1 MISILPGRPVRCMT
15 SESPSRSP
23 IWLLTI
29 ASELLLAIVASLPV
43 ERAYWRQ
50 STAGASRPCRAAMQL
65 QKDNLTLRSGPE
77 GRVSKGGNHRV
88 VAHASRRP
96 LRSLLSMRFLFFRR
110 RQLQHVV
117 EAFAGGLV
125 VDFFGRRR

>member
-29 ASELLLAIVASLPV
+29 ASELLLVIVVSLPV

-50 STAGASRPCRAAMQL
+50 STAGASRPCRAAMQV
-65 QKDNLTLRSGPE
+65 QKVT
-77 GRVSKGGNHRV
+77 
-88 VAHASRRP
+88 
-96 LRSLLSMRFLFFRR
+96 LFFRR

-117 EAFAGGLV
+117 EALAGRLV
-125 VDFFGRRR
+125 VDFFGRRRVGALGLGVLGEPGHRPRRAPHPRMGA

>member
-15 SESPSRSP
+15 SESQSRSP

-50 STAGASRPCRAAMQL
+50 STARASRPCRAAMQV
-65 QKDNLTLRSGPE
+65 QK
-77 GRVSKGGNHRV
+77 
-88 VAHASRRP
+88 VA
-96 LRSLLSMRFLFFRR
+96 LFFRR

-117 EAFAGGLV
+117 EALAGGLV
-125 VDFFGRRR
+125 VDFCGSGPAGALGRAA